1 MNRPGTWQC
10 IQIALAASIIA
21 TTGVLI
27 WLLASPLP
35 LNDGLV
41 SSAAGSPVANV
52 DLSSLGKQ
60 EPDQLQKVTEIIRPG
75 MFKSETPQSDKPMA
89 DKTIEKIRSQL
100 KLQCIM
106 DLHGEP
112 VAYVRIKSEGMKR
125 CKIGESVMD
134 LFTVLDIHEKS
145 ILISI
150 VGHKT
155 VLSF

>member
-1 MNRPGTWQC
+1 M
-10 IQIALAASIIA
+10 QIALVACIVAA
-21 TTGVLI
+21 TGILA
-27 WLLASPLP
+27 WQLASSLP
-35 LNDGLV
+35 LDGTRV
-41 SSAAGSPVANV
+41 GGPVANTV
-52 DLSSLGKQ
+52 TTADLSKLE
-60 EPDQLQKVTEIIRPG
+60 EPESGEFRKVTEIVRPG
-75 MFKSETPQSDKPMA
+75 LFKSETPLSDKPMA

-112 VAYVRIKSEGMKR
+112 VAYVRIKGEGMKR
-125 CKIGESVMD
+125 CKIGESVID

-155 VLSF
+155 ILSF